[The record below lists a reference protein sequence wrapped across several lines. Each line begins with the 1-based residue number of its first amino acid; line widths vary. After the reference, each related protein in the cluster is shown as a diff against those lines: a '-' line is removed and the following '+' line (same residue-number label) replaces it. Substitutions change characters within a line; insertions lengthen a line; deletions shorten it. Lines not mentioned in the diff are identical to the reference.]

1 MTEQK
6 KPAVIK
12 PIQKAPQQPK
22 PKQTFIPKMT
32 VQRKAG
38 RGR

>member
-6 KPAVIK
+6 KPPVSPK
-12 PIQKAPQQPK
+12 PNQKVPTQK
-22 PKQTFIPKMT
+22 PKQNFIPKMT

>member
-6 KPAVIK
+6 KPAAIK
-12 PIQKAPQQPK
+12 PNQKVPVQK
-22 PKQTFIPKMT
+22 PKQTFVPKMT

>member
-6 KPAVIK
+6 KPPAVIK
-12 PIQKAPQQPK
+12 PNQKSPVQK
-22 PKQTFIPKMT
+22 PKQNFVPKMT